1 MTTSMIAAIVISLC
15 PNLKKMDNKYSI
27 QNERVNCMEYY
38 TNDIV
43 NNPDKYKELL
53 NNVKSR

>member
-1 MTTSMIAAIVISLC
+1 MIAAIVISLC